1 MERTLATAEH
11 SSNSSSNSTEYE
23 HHNAH
28 HTDHHAPIY
37 PIFFAFI
44 SILLGVILKNWVP
57 RMKYFKVFP
66 YTAVVFAIWTS
77 ISSLHFSGLE
87 LGSLGKSMDAWEAID
102 PHLMLFGFLP
112 ALLFGD
118 AKATDTHLLMRKGK
132 EILILASLGVLIGT
146 ALTAIVFRFI
156 LPYDWSWNLCFVMG
170 SILAATDPVAVV
182 GLLNDLGAPPALTM
196 VISGESMFNDGTA
209 IVVFNLFLSL
219 YSKEFN
225 IPDGFTTHAYTEL
238 PDIILYALT
247 SIFGGAFFGVL
258 GGILS
263 VALLLAFDS
272 KLHEDNA
279 LLQLSTTLSMAYLV
293 FYVAEGIFGT
303 SGVIAVV
310 SMGMFF
316 SEYSRGLVV
325 SHEVLEAGWECF
337 EFIGNT
343 LIFSLAGLIVGKI
356 IVDAQTSDH
365 VDRYDILWCGVSWL
379 FSFLTR
385 MIMLCCIYPLMRYVR
400 RNEWRNPSQRQSD
413 AKDMLVEGWGGLR
426 GAVGLAL
433 AILVRNQNASSS
445 EAKNGTI
452 LLVHVTGVAS
462 LTLLINA
469 TTATPLLKK
478 LGMTDPP
485 SNHIKAVLRIHA
497 RIILEVKKFAET
509 LIVGHNTADLG
520 DIARQAVKRKELG
533 ALCTLLRDETEG
545 ETESSQHHTAAHT
558 PAKKR
563 YNKLSRRDTSE
574 GLWEKRELLIK
585 FVRAEYNDMIDHRAI
600 ILPPE
605 RHEASRILLNSTL
618 YACDD
623 LSNLGDWEV
632 VERSIQANK
641 WYLWVLTLWDA
652 CFSKCYSS
660 SQKFMYLYKRRMDAY
675 AMLLSFEK
683 AHMEAQE
690 HLNEIFPDDE
700 EAAQVVDESRESCDK
715 ARKLR
720 KHMDRRLKKRVSM
733 EHLAARVLLFERQ
746 RIVKLTEN
754 GVLTGKDEHLLLH
767 DNEKDFERLKFSND
781 HLPGTLAREAT
792 FKSSRESGRK
802 LSQAD
807 QKSRTIYVPT
817 TTNSKVFP
825 GESVPEQQQENDE
838 SMWMEMKGEGLPDK
852 SLNPHPYHI
861 PPPNPNP
868 NDESD
873 DELDQQKIL
882 KTLESGLQSP
892 GIGTGISDLK
902 KTLLKENT
910 GLSE

>member
-1 MERTLATAEH
+1 MERSLAISDSSH
-11 SSNSSSNSTEYE
+11 SINSNSTSSDN
-23 HHNAH
+23 HAGH
-28 HTDHHAPIY
+28 DHHAPIY

-57 RMKYFKVFP
+57 RMKHFNAFP
-66 YTAVVFAIWTS
+66 YTAVVFAIWTI
-77 ISSLHFSGLE
+77 ISCGHFSGIG
-87 LGSLGKSMDAWEAID
+87 LGHLGKSMDAWEAID
-102 PHLMLFGFLP
+102 PHLMLFAFLP

-146 ALTAIVFRFI
+146 ALTAIVFRYI

-219 YSKEFN
+219 YSTEFH

-238 PDIILYALT
+238 PDIVLYALT

-356 IVDAQTSDH
+356 VVDAQTSDH
-365 VDRYDILWCGVSWL
+365 VDRYDFLWCFVSWL
-379 FSFLTR
+379 FSFFTR
-385 MIMLCCIYPLMRYVR
+385 IVMLICIYPLM
-400 RNEWRNPSQRQSD
+400 
-413 AKDMLVEGWGGLR
+413 R

-478 LGMTDPP
+478 LGMTEPP

-497 RIILEVKKFAET
+497 RIIEEVRKFAES
-509 LIVGHNTADLG
+509 LLVGHNTADLG
-520 DIARQAVKRKELG
+520 DIARQAVKRRELG
-533 ALCTLLRDETEG
+533 ALCTLLADEGDG
-545 ETESSQHHTAAHT
+545 ETESSVRHKDHAHTPHT
-558 PAKKR
+558 PAKKH
-563 YNKLSRRDTSE
+563 YNKISRRVKSE
-574 GLWEKRELLIK
+574 DLWEKRELLIK

-632 VERSIQANK
+632 VERGIQANK
-641 WYLWVLTLWDA
+641 LHLWVLKIWDT
-652 CFSKCYSS
+652 CFSKCGESS
-660 SQKFMYLYKRRMDAY
+660 LKLKYLYKRRMDAY

-690 HLNEIFPDDE
+690 HLLEIFPDDE
-700 EAAQVVDESRESCDK
+700 ETVRIIVESKESCDK
-715 ARKLR
+715 ARTLR
-720 KHMDRRLKKRVSM
+720 KHMDKRLKKRVSM
-733 EHLAARVLLFERQ
+733 EHLAARILLFERQ
-746 RIVKLTEN
+746 RIAKLTEN

-767 DNEKDFERLKFSND
+767 DNEKDFERL
-781 HLPGTLAREAT
+781 RC
-792 FKSSRESGRK
+792 
-802 LSQAD
+802 LSL
-807 QKSRTIYVPT
+807 SI
-817 TTNSKVFP
+817 N
-825 GESVPEQQQENDE
+825 
-838 SMWMEMKGEGLPDK
+838 
-852 SLNPHPYHI
+852 
-861 PPPNPNP
+861 
-868 NDESD
+868 
-873 DELDQQKIL
+873 
-882 KTLESGLQSP
+882 
-892 GIGTGISDLK
+892 K
-902 KTLLKENT
+902 K
-910 GLSE
+910 